1 MTDSPSTS
9 HIARTLLSRAHP
21 PTTANTIFTTKVLQ
35 KPLHLRPTS
44 PDSTSQDART
54 QRRLLRLRKTAHANR
69 KQKPRPLSAKEKRA
83 LGVYDIPASARK
95 YDLYVSLHKLWVGY
109 MWEIL
114 GLKEGE
120 ARGGYVTVQGQGSKL
135 ASADFHGAEVQVV
148 RSRCVGRVG
157 CEGIVVKDTKFTFE
171 VITKNNELKTI
182 PKEYTVFRFEIP
194 QPRGESRDSE
204 DAGKKPINLVFEL
217 HGSQFMNRATDRA
230 TRKFKQRNLSNL

>member
-1 MTDSPSTS
+1 MTDSSSTT
-9 HIARTLLSRAHP
+9 HIAHALLSRAHP
-21 PTTANTIFTTKVLQ
+21 PATASTIFTTKVLH

-44 PDSTSQDART
+44 PDPTSQDARS
-54 QRRLLRLRKTAHANR
+54 QRRLLRLRKAAHKNR
-69 KQKPRPLSAKEKRA
+69 KQKPRPLSAKEKRV

-95 YDLYVSLHKLWVGY
+95 YDLYVPLHKLWVGY

-120 ARGGYVTVQGQGSKL
+120 ANGGYVTAQGYGAQL

-171 VITKNNELKTI
+171 VITKRNELKS
-182 PKEYTVFRFEIP
+182 V
-194 QPRGESRDSE
+194 
-204 DAGKKPINLVFEL
+204 AL
-217 HGSQFMNRATDRA
+217 
-230 TRKFKQRNLSNL
+230 